1 MSNPFLDGE
10 GIELDHLQRE
20 MQRRRNAAA
29 AAGQKAQ
36 NDQIIG
42 LLIEQ
47 KVGQERE
54 KKRLDA
60 LPKCPACLKP
70 VEVGSR
76 RCANCQSAII
86 SWDNRSFRLICLKEE
101 AGTHLQARIDELSRQ
116 VVQWA
121 GEALREANDYVAL
134 IKSQIA
140 TDFKVIAAT
149 LNKTRPDDVF
159 AVATVLEC
167 YLSGK
172 PLLDPKQSVE
182 HQDAIL
188 LVDSAQKELE
198 LASAAPTYNKPN
210 LKSVCGG
217 FLIVIGGFALLSSLN
232 MLVSMFTRS
241 EGWEG
246 PGLLTTFLDFFLSL
260 FWGCVF
266 VPVGGALCRKGYDI
280 FVRSAQRV
288 KAAGEAR
295 DAALTVKDDQVANAS
310 VKWCSRL
317 EKAGI
322 TPYLDSLKKSLKSA
336 HKSAAIV
343 NDFLASIIAA
353 TTEIVE
359 TTQFAASVGVDV
371 KESLARVRGELGRIS
386 AQELSPQAL
395 IDSCT
400 RGQVTG
406 LQTECDD
413 TVRLAKSLQLFG
425 KPSA

>member
-1 MSNPFLDGE
+1 VSNPFLDGE
-10 GIELDHLQRE
+10 GIELEHLQRE
-20 MQRRRNAAA
+20 TQRRQNAAA

-42 LLIEQ
+42 LLVEQ
-47 KVGQERE
+47 KAGQERE

-76 RCANCQSAII
+76 RCANCQSAIV
-86 SWDNRSFRLICLKEE
+86 SWDNRSFRLICLQED
-101 AGTHLQARIDELSRQ
+101 AGTRLQARIDELSRQ
-116 VVQWA
+116 VVEWA
-121 GEALREANDYVAL
+121 GEALREAKNYVAL

-140 TDFKVIAAT
+140 PNFKVIAET
-149 LNKTRPDDVF
+149 LNKTRWDVSAHRSDG

-182 HQDAIL
+182 HQGAIL
-188 LVDSAQKELE
+188 LVDAAQKEFE
-198 LASAAPTYNKPN
+198 IASADSIYNKSN
-210 LKSVCGG
+210 SGSATGCLS
-217 FLIVIGGFALLSSLN
+217 IVIGGCLLSPL
-232 MLVSMFTRS
+232 LRVFVGV
-241 EGWEG
+241 EGDEG
-246 PGLLTTFLDFFLSL
+246 LSL
-260 FWGCVF
+260 HPLHLFLFFFGGCVF
-266 VPVGGALCRKGYDI
+266 VAGGVALIRKGL
-280 FVRSAQRV
+280 RSAKLSAQRV

-295 DAALTVKDDQVANAS
+295 DAALTGQHDQVTNSS
-310 VKWCSRL
+310 VEWRSRL

-322 TPYLDSLKKSLKSA
+322 TPHLDSLKKSVKSA

-343 NDFLASIIAA
+343 NDFLPSIIAF
-353 TTEIVE
+353 TIEIVE
-359 TTQFAASVGVDV
+359 TTQFAASVSVGV
-371 KESLARVRGELGRIS
+371 KESLAQVRCELGRIS
-386 AQELSPQAL
+386 ARELSPQAL

-400 RGQVTG
+400 RGQITG

-413 TVRLAKSLQLFG
+413 TLRLAKSLQLFG